1 MQRASVR
8 ECEPASPP
16 GVRVF
21 GPTAAPR
28 ATQPHSHALR
38 PPAPTWPPSA
48 NLGESEKGR
57 TSPCSL
63 APPPRI
69 WAAAGPRAA
78 LTTALGAPLSAA
90 APSWGRLAPELA
102 RPAQPPRRL
111 LPALGAVPS
120 GPARRRALPQLP
132 PPRLLRAWEG
142 AFGPCEPRVPQRP
155 RAGGSGGLANP
166 AAPGTA
172 RSARPWMRS
181 RSDAPARP
189 APPPARPSCLPF
201 GEFCGFSFS
210 SSNLRGGHDSGAAA
224 GGRLHGAGR
233 QLVKSAKPSLA

>member
-1 MQRASVR
+1 MR

-16 GVRVF
+16 GVRVS
-21 GPTAAPR
+21 GPTAAPP

-63 APPPRI
+63 APPPRS

-78 LTTALGAPLSAA
+78 PTTALGAPLSAA

-102 RPAQPPRRL
+102 RPAQPPRLL

-120 GPARRRALPQLP
+120 GPARRRALPQP
-132 PPRLLRAWEG
+132 PPSRLP
-142 AFGPCEPRVPQRP
+142 GPGRELL
-155 RAGGSGGLANP
+155 AHANP
-166 AAPGTA
+166 GSLSGLGRAAPAAWPT
-172 RSARPWMRS
+172 PW
-181 RSDAPARP
+181 
-189 APPPARPSCLPF
+189 PP
-201 GEFCGFSFS
+201 
-210 SSNLRGGHDSGAAA
+210 
-224 GGRLHGAGR
+224 GRHGARALG
-233 QLVKSAKPSLA
+233 